1 MICRGDLNQIGKY
14 NILKIKNEKKK
25 KITTNQQITKKTIIY
40 NNKRTSTNQI
50 DFGTVSMYI
59 MGLCYKINSFLFL
72 FILNVL

>member
-50 DFGTVSMYI
+50 DFGTVTCSMY
-59 MGLCYKINSFLFL
+59 GLML
-72 FILNVL
+72 